1 MGIVGKERES
11 MAGDVVASAKDAKEL
26 GAVLLGPQA
35 APEATRQVNDLFVDV
50 MSHQVAMLNGVME
63 GVKTLLT
70 QLSPK
75 AIEEDFERKGKKA
88 GLFSNKYEAL
98 WKFYEDRHGDYS
110 GEDKQTFLIIFG
122 PQFSKAY
129 AASAGEDYKST
140 GDAAGK
146 NIRLTITPNQVKR

>member
-1 MGIVGKERES
+1 M
-11 MAGDVVASAKDAKEL
+11 
-26 GAVLLGPQA
+26 
-35 APEATRQVNDLFVDV
+35 
-50 MSHQVAMLNGVME
+50 
-63 GVKTLLT
+63 LT

-75 AIEEDFERKGKKA
+75 ALEEDFERKGKKA

-129 AASAGEDYKST
+129 AASAGEDYKSS